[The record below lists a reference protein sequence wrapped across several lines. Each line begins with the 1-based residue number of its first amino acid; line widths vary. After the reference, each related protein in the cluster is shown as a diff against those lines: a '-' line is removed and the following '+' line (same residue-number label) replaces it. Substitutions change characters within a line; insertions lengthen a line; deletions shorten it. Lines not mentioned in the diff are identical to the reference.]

1 MYNLMM
7 KGLRPMSTIYTEAD
21 YTAITQQY
29 KKRWLLLAIPCVL
42 LLGALIYSLCVRLEW
57 LTIAATLLI
66 GAILIAGY
74 DFAIKPVYCYQRHL
88 KHCLHGRTSECELPF
103 IRLSENVDVVDGVRY
118 RQLLCADV
126 DGKGRPYERLFYFDA
141 DKEFPAAQEGDML
154 HLASYELV
162 VANVYPV

>member
-1 MYNLMM
+1 MT
-7 KGLRPMSTIYTEAD
+7 PTIYTEAD
-21 YTAITQQY
+21 YSAIRQQM
-29 KKRWLLLAIPCVL
+29 KKRWTILLIPIAVLLAVL
-42 LLGALIYSLCVRLEW
+42 VYSLVIRVEW
-57 LTIAATLLI
+57 LSSAATIVI
-66 GAILIAGY
+66 GVILIAGY
-74 DFAIKPVYCYQRHL
+74 DFAIKPLRCYARHL
-88 KHCLHGRTSECELPF
+88 DNALRGRTRECDLPF
-103 IRLSENVDVVDGVRY
+103 VSLSENVDVVDGVRY